1 MLLLSAKQRRGIKEL
16 KERLLSYPKSLAATN
31 SSQTIVTN
39 LRHYEAL
46 KEASL
51 ALGQALDAM
60 ADGLPTDLVAEDI
73 RSAIYHLGAIVGE
86 IGTEEV
92 LGSIFGRF
100 CIGK

>member
-1 MLLLSAKQRRGIKEL
+1 
-16 KERLLSYPKSLAATN
+16 
-31 SSQTIVTN
+31 
-39 LRHYEAL
+39 
-46 KEASL
+46 
-51 ALGQALDAM
+51 M
-60 ADGLPTDLVAEDI
+60 AEGLPTDLVAEDI